1 MKKDLIIRNLE
12 NIFIKNFK
20 IKRNKLS
27 LISLGDFYK
36 WDSLTHIKLMIE
48 IEKKFNI
55 SINNSARVSLTSF
68 EKLKDYLIKT
78 LIKS

>member
-12 NIFIKNFK
+12 NIFIRNFR
-20 IKRNKLS
+20 IKRNKVS
-27 LISLGDFYK
+27 LTSLGSFYK
-36 WDSLTHIKLMIE
+36 WDSLIHIKLMME

-55 SINNSARVSLTSF
+55 SINNSARVSLISF
-68 EKLKDYLIKT
+68 EKLKDHLIKT

>member
-12 NIFIKNFK
+12 NIFIRNFR
-20 IKRNKLS
+20 IKRNK
-27 LISLGDFYK
+27 ISLTSLGSFYK
-36 WDSLTHIKLMIE
+36 WDSLIHIKLMME

-55 SINNSARVSLTSF
+55 SINNSARVSLISF
-68 EKLKDYLIKT
+68 EKLKNYLIKT

>member
-12 NIFIKNFK
+12 NIFIRNFR
-20 IKRNKLS
+20 IKRNK
-27 LISLGDFYK
+27 ISLTSLGSFYK
-36 WDSLTHIKLMIE
+36 WDSLIHIKLTME

-55 SINNSARVSLTSF
+55 SINNSARVSLISF
-68 EKLKDYLIKT
+68 EKLKNYLIKT

>member
-12 NIFIKNFK
+12 NIFIRNFR
-20 IKRNKLS
+20 IKRNK
-27 LISLGDFYK
+27 ISLTSLGSFYK
-36 WDSLTHIKLMIE
+36 WDSLIHIKLMME

-55 SINNSARVSLTSF
+55 SINNSARVSLISF
-68 EKLKDYLIKT
+68 EKLKKYLIKT

>member
-12 NIFIKNFK
+12 NIFIRNFR
-20 IKRNKLS
+20 IKRNKVS
-27 LISLGDFYK
+27 LTSLGSFYK
-36 WDSLTHIKLMIE
+36 WDSLIHIKLMME

-55 SINNSARVSLTSF
+55 SINNSARVSLISF
-68 EKLKDYLIKT
+68 EKLKNYLIKT